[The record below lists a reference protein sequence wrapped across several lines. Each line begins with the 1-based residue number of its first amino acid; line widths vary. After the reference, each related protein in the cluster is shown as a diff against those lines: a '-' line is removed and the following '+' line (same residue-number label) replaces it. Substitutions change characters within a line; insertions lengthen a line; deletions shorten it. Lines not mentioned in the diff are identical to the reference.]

1 MAKLNYPARDY
12 IIQVARFDPAKGIPD
27 VVESYGKLRHKY
39 LKDVPAEQ
47 TPQLVM
53 LVLSHL
59 LRQLHQKC

>member
-27 VVESYGKLRHKY
+27 VVDSYGKLRRKY
-39 LKDVPAEQ
+39 FKDVPAEQ

-53 LVLSHL
+53 LVLPHL
-59 LRQLHQKC
+59 LVKLH